1 VRTVSPHRK
10 IDGSGALADIC
21 PSPLPAS
28 PCWSRRRRSS
38 ASEVVS
44 TSACPTTP
52 GYRRFSVA
60 CEAVRGTPVRIR
72 LRRSRCFPAETDRSP
87 AGRDSAS
94 RDAAIIFPPDM
105 ATSNLDGSFLPHDD
119 VQTLGTRFRTR
130 VAVAEAASSARPEY
144 PSVSPEGSR
153 SLILRAST
161 ERDGFYFEAI

>member
-94 RDAAIIFPPDM
+94 RDAAIICRQIWRRRTLMEAFFPTMTCKLSARGSGP
-105 ATSNLDGSFLPHDD
+105 ALPLQKRQAPLGLSIHLYRLRVPISNLEGFN
-119 VQTLGTRFRTR
+119 R
-130 VAVAEAASSARPEY
+130 ARW
-144 PSVSPEGSR
+144 
-153 SLILRAST
+153 LL
-161 ERDGFYFEAI
+161 F